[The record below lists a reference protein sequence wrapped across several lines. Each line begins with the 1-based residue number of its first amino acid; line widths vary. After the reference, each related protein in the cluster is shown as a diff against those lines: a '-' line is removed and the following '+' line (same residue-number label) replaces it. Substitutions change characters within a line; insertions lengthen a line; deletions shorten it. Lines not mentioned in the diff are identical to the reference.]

1 MYRTNYD
8 SPIGELTL
16 ASDGNNLIGL
26 WMVGQKYYGS
36 TVNSNLIDEPN
47 LPIFI
52 KTKEWLDR
60 YFSGANPSIS
70 DIPLKPNG
78 GEFRQSVWKMLC
90 EIPYGGVTTYGNL
103 AKELAIKMNK
113 KSMSA
118 QAVGGAVGH
127 NPIAIII
134 PCHRVIGSNG
144 KLTGFAGGLDKKT
157 KLLDIESNDNK

>member
-60 YFSGANPSIS
+60 YF
-70 DIPLKPNG
+70 L
-78 GEFRQSVWKMLC
+78 
-90 EIPYGGVTTYGNL
+90 
-103 AKELAIKMNK
+103 ELIHLFQIFHLSQMVE
-113 KSMSA
+113 S
-118 QAVGGAVGH
+118 
-127 NPIAIII
+127 
-134 PCHRVIGSNG
+134 
-144 KLTGFAGGLDKKT
+144 LDKVFGKCYV
-157 KLLDIESNDNK
+157 KYPMVE